1 MKTQYKIAEKES
13 KKEDQA
19 ARFLVNKVQHT
30 IACCKEMHS
39 DLLEE
44 EKDDAI
50 IRRKEELKQ
59 NTQTMQ
65 ELTSRIQEIVKSNV
79 STVELKS
86 DIQKLIKEYDKF
98 EKQHQKYVNQL
109 KHEANTREVKKYKVF
124 QQSQLNVKLEKFQGY
139 NSSLDIYTF
148 KSEFEKLHLNST
160 PRKLLPDLLKNNFLT
175 NRAYALVQCV
185 EDIDQI
191 WTRLI
196 AAYGDTRHM
205 LNSKLHSI
213 NKLEA
218 MWKLKQPEKVTDALA
233 KVVNLMKDLMKLAK
247 QHNIEEKL
255 YHGEGLQLIYKLLG
269 DGRVTRWLSTICNE
283 QLEDKKVW
291 EKLILFLEKELKIQQ
306 QRILILSR
314 STTEVKDRRGHN
326 DFHLVDKNEKVI
338 NSECFICGEND
349 HIKLKVQEE

>member
-1 MKTQYKIAEKES
+1 
-13 KKEDQA
+13 
-19 ARFLVNKVQHT
+19 
-30 IACCKEMHS
+30 MHS

-124 QQSQLNVKLEKFQGY
+124 QQSQLNIKFEKFQGC

-160 PRKLLPDLLKNNFLT
+160 PRKLLPDLLKNNFLK
-175 NRAYALVQCV
+175 NQAYALVQCV
-185 EDIDQI
+185 EDISQI
-191 WTRLI
+191 RTRLI
-196 AAYGDTRHM
+196 AAYGDARH
-205 LNSKLHSI
+205 
-213 NKLEA
+213 
-218 MWKLKQPEKVTDALA
+218 
-233 KVVNLMKDLMKLAK
+233 
-247 QHNIEEKL
+247 
-255 YHGEGLQLIYKLLG
+255 
-269 DGRVTRWLSTICNE
+269 
-283 QLEDKKVW
+283 
-291 EKLILFLEKELKIQQ
+291 
-306 QRILILSR
+306 ILIPSYIK
-314 STTEVKDRRGHN
+314 STSSKPYGSWNRQG
-326 DFHLVDKNEKVI
+326 
-338 NSECFICGEND
+338 
-349 HIKLKVQEE
+349 KLQMH